1 MTKERRDLIRSKGVP
16 QVRLSWRVCRR
27 CGVVFVGRPRTDY
40 CRLCG
45 KHRDRKSGRA
55 C

>member
-1 MTKERRDLIRSKGVP
+1 MTKKRDGSKRP
-16 QVRLSWRVCRR
+16 TAYQVRRSWRVCRR
-27 CGVVFVGRPRTDY
+27 CGVMFVGRPRTDY

-45 KHRDRKSGRA
+45 KHRDRKFRFA

>member
-1 MTKERRDLIRSKGVP
+1 MTKKRHESEPKPGLS

-27 CGVVFVGRPRTDY
+27 CGVIFVGRPRTDY

-45 KHRDRKSGRA
+45 KHRDRKFRFA
-55 C
+55 